1 MRLMEYAGSMNPQEV
16 LRRVR
21 ELRNEITLLR
31 DMNEN
36 SAGPEQRT
44 PLATRAR
51 GERSERLE
59 EIKRELAALAEEK
72 PS

>member
-1 MRLMEYAGSMNPQEV
+1 MDEQEV
-16 LRRVR
+16 LKRVR
-21 ELRNEITLLR
+21 ELRYEIALLR
-31 DMNEN
+31 DMNEK

-59 EIKRELAALAEEK
+59 EIKRELAALAEK
-72 PS
+72 KQL

>member
-1 MRLMEYAGSMNPQEV
+1 MDAQEV

-21 ELRNEITLLR
+21 ELRHEITLLR
-31 DMNEN
+31 DMNEK

-44 PLATRAR
+44 PLAVRAR

-59 EIKRELAALAEEK
+59 EIKRELAVLAEEN